1 MCNHDG
7 VVLTVTVSVK
17 RDLTALGNTWN
28 VILIMNSQ
36 RSQLNKL
43 FDWGLGVPEKL
54 KCLVLV
60 KNLTSPED
68 NGLVYWGYKLN

>member
-1 MCNHDG
+1 MCNH
-7 VVLTVTVSVK
+7 VVLSVK
-17 RDLTALGNTWN
+17 GGLTALGNTWN
-28 VILIMNSQ
+28 VILIMNSH

-43 FDWGLGVPEKL
+43 FDWGFSVPEKL
-54 KCLVLV
+54 KCLVLL